1 MFNKER
7 KTAREKID
15 ERKAKENK
23 KKRMNFSDTLID
35 LKRNPFIAIGL
46 IGSGI
51 LTALSG
57 LFIGIAPK
65 LDANGVLSL
74 FGGVSGWGAV
84 IFGSFFGILYMVAFP
99 TIGEVGTYYWHRKAA
114 LRDEGNTTQAVIAFG
129 MLGLTFAF
137 MVTTAIAAS
146 VILASLLHTFEAF
159 EAIPPWAQKWTIL
172 VIPIAL
178 AIHAGMNM
186 WYDHVSAYAE
196 ERREMERDL
205 QQTEMV
211 AEQQMREAR
220 INFKKK
226 TALAMADAYDEY
238 AEGASE
244 SIGKQIAREAFDA
257 DRREMTQDEN
267 DNGISDWAEK
277 SYPTPPRSNG
287 RHPVPVHDDGDYH
300 GDILDPQ

>member
-99 TIGEVGTYYWHRKAA
+99 TIGEVGTYYWHR
-114 LRDEGNTTQAVIAFG
+114 
-129 MLGLTFAF
+129 
-137 MVTTAIAAS
+137 
-146 VILASLLHTFEAF
+146 
-159 EAIPPWAQKWTIL
+159 
-172 VIPIAL
+172 
-178 AIHAGMNM
+178 
-186 WYDHVSAYAE
+186 
-196 ERREMERDL
+196 
-205 QQTEMV
+205 
-211 AEQQMREAR
+211 
-220 INFKKK
+220 
-226 TALAMADAYDEY
+226 
-238 AEGASE
+238 
-244 SIGKQIAREAFDA
+244 
-257 DRREMTQDEN
+257 
-267 DNGISDWAEK
+267 
-277 SYPTPPRSNG
+277 
-287 RHPVPVHDDGDYH
+287 
-300 GDILDPQ
+300 